1 MAAYVAA
8 YVAAYSA
15 AYVADRRFVEE
26 KEAK

>member
-1 MAAYVAA
+1 MAAYIAA

-15 AYVADRRFVEE
+15 AYVADRRFIEE